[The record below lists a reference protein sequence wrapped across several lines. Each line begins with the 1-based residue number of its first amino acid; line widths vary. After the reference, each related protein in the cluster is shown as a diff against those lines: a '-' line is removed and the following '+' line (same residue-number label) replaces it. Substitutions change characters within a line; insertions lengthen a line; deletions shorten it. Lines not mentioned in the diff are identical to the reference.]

1 MILAVKV
8 THVTSDSLLM
18 SKNINRVP
26 ACAVRKQEEN
36 TEAKKKSLTVAEL
49 FYFHCSLKAYDTPGV
64 ILSTI
69 DCKSP
74 LSVSLWQDWASAA
87 ATFTE
92 NNWDLEGLCFC
103 FEAEKPEGG
112 EFGKSAP
119 LFDTW
124 RDSEGIFIR
133 LHSLQLQL
141 EKKKKGQSC
150 TFKKEKA
157 LAGPAFLCAALSTTS
172 HAVGNHVAVD
182 AGQ

>member
-18 SKNINRVP
+18 SKNIDRVP
-26 ACAVRKQEEN
+26 ACAVCKQQE
-36 TEAKKKSLTVAEL
+36 KPKKSLTVAEL

-92 NNWDLEGLCFC
+92 NNWDLEGLCFY
-103 FEAEKPEGG
+103 FEAEKPEG
-112 EFGKSAP
+112 E
-119 LFDTW
+119 
-124 RDSEGIFIR
+124 I
-133 LHSLQLQL
+133 Q
-141 EKKKKGQSC
+141 
-150 TFKKEKA
+150 
-157 LAGPAFLCAALSTTS
+157 
-172 HAVGNHVAVD
+172 
-182 AGQ
+182 